1 MLEFF
6 RFREDPFNSNAGRQ
20 ALMKASEEQAS
31 MRKAVGKI
39 GVDGKMEEGA
49 GGETPGMRGY
59 QFVGTPSMTP
69 GWSMNLF
76 FYYFHRYFIL
86 LKTSLSLKKSS

>member
-1 MLEFF
+1 
-6 RFREDPFNSNAGRQ
+6 
-20 ALMKASEEQAS
+20 MKASEEQAS

-69 GWSMNLF
+69 GRSMNLLFYFCIHTQF
-76 FYYFHRYFIL
+76 FVYYYTIKNK
-86 LKTSLSLKKSS
+86 LKYE